1 MISQEDKNLL
11 RDAGREYLLDVAF
24 DSNIIKN
31 KLSFKE
37 HLELCNTVMNLT
49 YEEVVSLMVTEG
61 IKEFENKFKT
71 FLKYSFAA
79 IAGAASGAFG
89 AASIVAAPPI
99 AMFVLYTF
107 RKLTD
112 TCSRSCLN
120 KIPFSSKRK
129 ICRYEC
135 QVNAAKKIVDEL
147 RKEINKCNS
156 FAKPEKCERSLRKEY
171 IKWAKRLQM
180 QIVKLRQAKLG
191 QEEKERKKRAKELRK
206 TAKKIAD
213 GLDISKSQLIHIV
226 SEGQDFRKNL
236 SFRDHLKIY
245 NAVKSLDEQDSNLAV
260 KPPKIDPKKEQIARR
275 ALYLGL
281 WIIPIPFFNDVVN
294 YIIKKHNFACITK
307 CLSQKKF
314 SKTLCIHQCSYLSAK
329 YGVQL
334 LNSQMS
340 KCAKANK
347 PTKCKKK
354 ILSLLGDWKQREAET
369 KIKFEA
375 TLKSE
380 IRKAKAAKAQGGQ

>member
-1 MISQEDKNLL
+1 MISQEDKNLF
-11 RDAGREYLLDVAF
+11 RDAGREYLLDIAF
-24 DSNIIKN
+24 DSKIIKN

-37 HLELCNTVMNLT
+37 HLELCNSVMNLT
-49 YEEVVSLMVTEG
+49 YEEVVSLTITED
-61 IKEFENKFKT
+61 IKDFESKFKK

-79 IAGAASGAFG
+79 IAGATSGIFG

-112 TCSRSCLN
+112 TCSRQCLGN
-120 KIPFSSKRK
+120 IPLSSKRK

-135 QVNAAKKIVDEL
+135 QVNAARKIVDEL

-156 FAKPEKCERSLRKEY
+156 FAKPDKCEKSLRKEY

-180 QIVKLRQAKLG
+180 QIIKLRQAKLG
-191 QEEKERKKRAKELRK
+191 QEEKERKKRAKELKK
-206 TAKKIAD
+206 TAKNIAA
-213 GLDISKSQLIHIV
+213 GLEVSKGQLMHIV
-226 SEGQDFRKNL
+226 SEGKDFRKNL
-236 SFRDHLKIY
+236 SFRDHVKIY

-260 KPPKIDPKKEQIARR
+260 KPPKIDPKKEKIARQ

-294 YIIKKHNFACITK
+294 YIIKKHNFACISK
-307 CLSQKKF
+307 CLAQKKF

-347 PTKCKKK
+347 PVKCKKK
-354 ILSLLGDWKQREAET
+354 ILSLLSDWKQREAET

-380 IRKAKAAKAQGGQ
+380 IRKAKTTNAKGGQ